1 MAGMMLVPER
11 STVTAP
17 AMLTR
22 VPGAAG
28 KCARGRIT
36 RLIRRSVGPIALLCI
51 IGGCA
56 TVPSVA
62 LDESQSL
69 VMVPISQTNVID
81 RRALFR
87 NLFCAVLEARTAE
100 DGRDATCDEVLVRLS
115 DEAPRIDNPVALGE
129 SAQSV
134 TALFIAGLGS
144 DCIDQASQARG
155 QFKDHLARFGYD
167 FKTLSVS
174 GTSSSAYN
182 ARHIRDSLLKMSRSG
197 EPHKLVIIGH
207 SKGVVDTLEAIVT
220 YPEIQSRI
228 SAVVSLAGAVG
239 GSPLADKAPEAAM
252 SITQNIPGLQCK
264 DGDAGAL
271 LSLRPSVRRAWLAQ
285 HRLPK
290 GIALYTVVTLPE
302 PERISAGLKPTYSIL
317 SEFDPRNDGNLLF
330 YDQVIPGSTLLGY
343 ANADHWA
350 IAADLGASPYA
361 LIRSLADRSDFP
373 REELIEAVLRFVELD
388 LQPAT
393 ID

>member
-1 MAGMMLVPER
+1 MDSTAQAMVPPRGRQPVSDQRAPGPVRAISAHALLMRATLAG
-11 STVTAP
+11 TI
-17 AMLTR
+17 
-22 VPGAAG
+22 AAG
-28 KCARGRIT
+28 LVC
-36 RLIRRSVGPIALLCI
+36 
-51 IGGCA
+51 GCA
-56 TVPSVA
+56 TAPTA
-62 LDESQSL
+62 TLEESNPL

-81 RRALFR
+81 QRDRFR
-87 NLFCAVLEARTAE
+87 NLFCAVLEARAVE
-100 DGRDATCDEVLVRLS
+100 NDQDPNCDEVLVRLP
-115 DEAPRIDNPVALGE
+115 DEAPRQREPVSLDISTKAI
-129 SAQSV
+129 

-155 QFKDHLARFGYD
+155 QFKDHLARFGYE

-182 ARHIRDSLLKMSRSG
+182 ARHIRDSLLKMAQSG

-220 YPEIQSRI
+220 YPEIQSKI

-239 GSPLADKAPEAAM
+239 GSPLADQAPGAAM
-252 SITQNIPGLQCK
+252 SIAQNTPGLQCK

-271 LSLRPSVRRAWLAQ
+271 HSLRPSVRRAWLAQ
-285 HRLPK
+285 HRLPES
-290 GIALYTVVTLPE
+290 IALYTVVTLPE
-302 PERISAGLKPTYSIL
+302 PERISAGLKPSYSIL